1 LANQIV
7 EFSLTIEAGGL
18 QLGNASDVSDA
29 NSKVSTEVF
38 VGDIPIS
45 VRVNASVCAAGGQF
59 HNRRGVVESSCLT
72 SAGVCA
78 VTWTTTQPR
87 PTNGRGT
94 VLATAIGHETLCDS
108 NGNNVFDDGGTI
120 EDTFNTQS
128 GFGTDVFSKTGFIDH
143 SEAWRDN
150 NEDGERSV
158 GELFLDYN
166 DDQDFNG
173 ADNLFNRSQCQS
185 SELYGQGIASTL
197 PVRKNLVLIMSS
209 SRALMDIIDTS
220 NTIIFSHYQ
229 AASQPSLSIDSGSS
243 LNLGLRFSDTSV
255 QPIANVHKSIFH
267 PVRAALG
274 GK

>member
-108 NGNNVFDDGGTI
+108 NGNNVLMMVARLKI
-120 EDTFNTQS
+120 
-128 GFGTDVFSKTGFIDH
+128 H
-143 SEAWRDN
+143 S
-150 NEDGERSV
+150 
-158 GELFLDYN
+158 
-166 DDQDFNG
+166 
-173 ADNLFNRSQCQS
+173 
-185 SELYGQGIASTL
+185 I
-197 PVRKNLVLIMSS
+197 RKVVLVPMCFRKLVLSTIQKLGVIITKMAKE
-209 SRALMDIIDTS
+209 ALVS
-220 NTIIFSHYQ
+220 CF
-229 AASQPSLSIDSGSS
+229 
-243 LNLGLRFSDTSV
+243 
-255 QPIANVHKSIFH
+255 
-267 PVRAALG
+267 
-274 GK
+274 